1 MYHGKAPRVR
11 SHRPVHSSAPA
22 DSRVTR
28 AACPQSPSAQRQP
41 PVQEFNLNSSRKPT
55 RLGSLARLGQE
66 ATLAL
71 CWLVRGSQGA
81 RFRLGRCSERCGGGS
96 GVGPSLYISLTHVHF
111 SVCIINLGPWHMY
124 TTI

>member
-1 MYHGKAPRVR
+1 MRKLFGMMLPK
-11 SHRPVHSSAPA
+11 
-22 DSRVTR
+22 
-28 AACPQSPSAQRQP
+28 
-41 PVQEFNLNSSRKPT
+41 KPT
-55 RLGSLARLGQE
+55 RLGSLAKLAQE
-66 ATLAL
+66 ASP
-71 CWLVRGSQGA
+71 VRLRHLWGSQDT